1 MFKRAGPNEIARA
14 RQLRRDATE
23 LEKHL
28 WWKLRELNA
37 QGCHFRRQSPFR
49 AYTLDFVEHDAR
61 LVIELDG
68 GQHGEA
74 AHQSRDERRDAVLTS
89 QGYLTLRFWNSD
101 VVENIEGVFETIVRE
116 LEARRPPPDPLRGS
130 TSPRRGRLKT

>member
-1 MFKRAGPNEIARA
+1 MFKRAGPNEIVRA

-23 LEKHL
+23 VEKRL
-28 WWKLRELNA
+28 WRKLRDLSRR
-37 QGCHFRRQSPFR
+37 GYHFRRQSPFH

-74 AHQSRDERRDAVLTS
+74 AHQSRDAHRDAMLAS
-89 QGYLTLRFWNSD
+89 QGYRTLRFWNLE
-101 VVENIEGVFETIVRE
+101 VVENIYSVFETIIRG

-130 TSPRRGRLKT
+130 TSPQKGEVER

>member
-1 MFKRAGPNEIARA
+1 MFKRAGSNEIARA
-14 RQLRRDATE
+14 RQLRRNATGV
-23 LEKHL
+23 EKRL

-37 QGCHFRRQSPFR
+37 QGYHFRRQSPFR

-74 AHQSRDERRDAVLTS
+74 TRRSRDTHRDAVLAS
-89 QGYLTLRFWNSD
+89 QGYRTLRFWNSE

-130 TSPRRGRLKT
+130 TSPQRGR